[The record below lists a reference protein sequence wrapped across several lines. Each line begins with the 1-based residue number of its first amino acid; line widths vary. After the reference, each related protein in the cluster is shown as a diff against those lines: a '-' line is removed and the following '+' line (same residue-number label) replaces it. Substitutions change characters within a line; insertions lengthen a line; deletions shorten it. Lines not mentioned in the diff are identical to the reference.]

1 MKKSI
6 ILALLIVVIV
16 VGWLLSG
23 LWRGSDQLSVNQGTG
38 SGAAASAELAH
49 ASLPRVRVRSITAER
64 TPQEIILLVTI
75 PRDFRGRAKT
85 RLCLRKKLKKDWHL
99 RHCL

>member
-23 LWRGSDQLSVNQGTG
+23 LLRGSDLLPGNQGTD
-38 SGAAASAELAH
+38 SGAATSAELSQ

-64 TPQEIILLVTI
+64 TPQEIILLGTTEAKRKVSL
-75 PRDFRGRAKT
+75 RAQTKGVVNKILV
-85 RLCLRKKLKKDWHL
+85 R
-99 RHCL
+99 